1 MNRVKWLRHID
12 VERIIHSFKTM
23 IACFLALTLIS
34 FSNFGTG
41 QWIIVSIIVVMCGQ
55 IYVGS
60 VLHKSW
66 YRFLGTMAGCL
77 LASLAI
83 SQLGVTHLSIAI
95 AIGCSAFFFS
105 YIATGWENLTYAGVL
120 GAVTT
125 TTIMLGQNPTLIFA
139 LERFLEISIG
149 ILIAAVV
156 SQLILPIHARTHLRR
171 AQAESL
177 QQLSDYYEIIL
188 TSEKPHD
195 PNFDYHDIDE
205 AIVKSLL
212 KQRQLAKES
221 RSEPFGKSFDPKHFI
236 QVLFAERE
244 ILRCISFIHAA
255 LFRLGK
261 QADALQATK
270 EYQEFNA
277 LVTQALKHLSEN
289 IESGKQQN
297 NNVHIPSLIP
307 LKNSI
312 QLNKNNYTE
321 NEYLYLNS
329 YLFAAELLLKNLS
342 RIAKLSGTSLI
353 EN

>member
-1 MNRVKWLRHID
+1 MKRPSLLRIID
-12 VERIIHSFKTM
+12 VERLIHSFKTV
-23 IACFLALTLIS
+23 IACFLALTIINFLH
-34 FSNFGTG
+34 FGTG
-41 QWIIVSIIVVMCGQ
+41 QWIVVSIMVVMCGQ

-60 VLHKSW
+60 VLYKSW
-66 YRFLGTMAGCL
+66 YRFLGTLVGCL

-83 SQLGVTHLSIAI
+83 SSLGVTHFSIAI
-95 AIGCSAFFFS
+95 AIGCSAFVFS

-149 ILIAAVV
+149 ILIAAVI

-171 AQAESL
+171 AQAQSL
-177 QQLSDYYEIIL
+177 QQLSDYYDVIL
-188 TSEKPHD
+188 TSDKPHE
-195 PNFDYHDIDE
+195 PNFDYHDLDE
-205 AIVKSLL
+205 VIVKSLL

-221 RSEPFGKSFDPKHFI
+221 KTEPFGKSFDPKHFI

-261 QADALQATK
+261 QAHELQATQ
-270 EYQEFNA
+270 EYKEFNI
-277 LVTQALKHLSEN
+277 LVIQALKSLSEN
-289 IESGKQQN
+289 IEAGKIQN
-297 NNVHIPSLIP
+297 NNVHIPSLLPI
-307 LKNSI
+307 KTNI
-312 QLNKNNYTE
+312 QSNKSSYTE

-329 YLFAAELLLKNLS
+329 YLFAAELLLKNLT

-353 EN
+353 ED